1 LQPQNISLYKF
12 INFMLSRRHLRI
24 KTLQA
29 LYSYFV
35 SNNVELEIGEKN
47 MLRSTE
53 RIFELVI
60 YQISFLVELVKFAHK
75 RIGENKLKYYPTEED
90 LDPKTKF
97 VDNQFIAK
105 FIQNRDYLRRV
116 NAYKI
121 NWIEELEMVRKIY
134 NEMISS
140 SYYKKYMVTPAG
152 TFDED
157 RNFVI
162 QIFKENVAENDSL
175 AFFYEEKNISWVS
188 DIDIANQLVI
198 KIIKGFSVNQD
209 DFEPLPPLYNMD
221 GKVEPDEDKRYQIVL
236 FHKVILKSEEY
247 EKIVQEKASNW
258 ELNRI
263 ALMDIILIKMA
274 LAELME
280 FPSIP
285 IKVTLNEYIELSK
298 YFSTPKS
305 GVFINGIL
313 DKLIDDLKKAKKIVK
328 TGRGL
333 ME

>member
-1 LQPQNISLYKF
+1 
-12 INFMLSRRHLRI
+12 MLSRRHLRI

-35 SNNVELEIGEKN
+35 SNEVELGVGEKN

-60 YQISFLVELVKFAHK
+60 YQISFLAELVKFSQK
-75 RIGENKLKYYPTEED
+75 RIEENKLKFFPTEED
-90 LDPKTKF
+90 LQPNTKF
-97 VDNQFIAK
+97 VDSHFFAK
-105 FIQNRDYLRRV
+105 FSQNRDYLRRV
-116 NAYKI
+116 SAYKI
-121 NWIEELEMVRKIY
+121 NWTDEVEMVRKIY
-134 NEMISS
+134 NEMINSPS
-140 SYYKKYMVTPAG
+140 YKKYMLTKVG
-152 TFDED
+152 SFEED
-157 RNFVI
+157 KNFII
-162 QIFKENVAENDSL
+162 QVFKENVAENDAL

-198 KIIKGFSVNQD
+198 KIIKGVTEDQH
-209 DFEPLPPLYNMD
+209 DFEPLPSLYNLD
-221 GKVEPDEDKRYQIVL
+221 GKEEPDEDKKYQIL
-236 FHKVILKSEEY
+236 LYHKVILKSDEY
-247 EKIVQEKASNW
+247 ERIVQEKASNW

-263 ALMDIILIKMA
+263 ALMDIILLKMA

-285 IKVTLNEYIELSK
+285 VKVTLNEYIELSK

-305 GVFINGIL
+305 SVFINGIL
-313 DKLIDDLKKAKKIVK
+313 DKLIADMKKAKKIVK

>member
-1 LQPQNISLYKF
+1 
-12 INFMLSRRHLRI
+12 MLSRRHLRI

-35 SNNVELEIGEKN
+35 SNDVELGVGEKN

-60 YQISFLVELVKFAHK
+60 YQISFLAELVKFSQK
-75 RIGENKLKYYPTEED
+75 RIEENKLKFFPTEED
-90 LDPKTKF
+90 LQPNTKF
-97 VDNQFIAK
+97 VDSHFFAK
-105 FIQNRDYLRRV
+105 FSQNRDYLRRV
-116 NAYKI
+116 SAYKI
-121 NWIEELEMVRKIY
+121 NWTDEVEMVRKIY
-134 NEMISS
+134 NEMINSPS
-140 SYYKKYMVTPAG
+140 YKKYMLTKVG
-152 TFDED
+152 SFEED
-157 RNFVI
+157 KNFII
-162 QIFKENVAENDSL
+162 QVFKENVAENDAL
-175 AFFYEEKNISWVS
+175 AFYYEEKNISWVS

-198 KIIKGFSVNQD
+198 KIIKGVTEDQH
-209 DFEPLPPLYNMD
+209 DFEPLPSLYNLD
-221 GKVEPDEDKRYQIVL
+221 GKEEPDEDKKYQIL
-236 FHKVILKSEEY
+236 LYHKVILKSDEY
-247 EKIVQEKASNW
+247 ERIVQEKASNW

-263 ALMDIILIKMA
+263 ALMDIILLKMA

-285 IKVTLNEYIELSK
+285 VKVTLNEYIELSK

-305 GVFINGIL
+305 SVFINGIL
-313 DKLIDDLKKAKKIVK
+313 DKLIADMKKAKKIVK

>member
-1 LQPQNISLYKF
+1 
-12 INFMLSRRHLRI
+12 MLSRRHLRI

-35 SNNVELEIGEKN
+35 SNDLGLEVGEKN

-53 RIFELVI
+53 RIFELII
-60 YQISFLVELVKFAHK
+60 YQISFLVELTKFALK
-75 RIGENKLKYYPTEED
+75 RIEESKLKFYPTYED
-90 LDPKTKF
+90 LHPNSKF
-97 VDNQFIAK
+97 VENHFIAK

-121 NWIEELEMVRKIY
+121 NRTDEMEMVRKIY
-134 NEMISS
+134 NEMVNTSA
-140 SYYKKYMVTPAG
+140 YKKYMLTQSG
-152 TFDED
+152 TFTED
-157 RNFVI
+157 KNFILQV
-162 QIFKENVAENDSL
+162 FKENVAENEAL

-198 KIIKGFSVNQD
+198 KIIKGTTGDQH

-221 GKVEPDEDKRYQIVL
+221 GKVEPDEDKKYQIL
-236 FHKVILKSEEY
+236 LYHKVILKSIEY

-274 LAELME
+274 LAELIE

-313 DKLIDDLKKAKKIVK
+313 DKLTDDLKKAKKIVK

>member
-1 LQPQNISLYKF
+1 
-12 INFMLSRRHLRI
+12 MLSRRHLRI

-35 SNNVELEIGEKN
+35 SNNVELEVGEKN

-60 YQISFLVELVKFAHK
+60 YQISFLVELVKFAH
-75 RIGENKLKYYPTEED
+75 RRMEENKLKFYPTEDD
-90 LDPKTKF
+90 LNPNTKF
-97 VDNQFIAK
+97 IDNLFTAK
-105 FIQNRDYLRRV
+105 FTQNRDYLRRV

-121 NWIEELEMVRKIY
+121 NWTDENEMVRKIY
-134 NEMISS
+134 NEMIHTTS
-140 SYYKKYMVTPAG
+140 YKKYMQTRSG
-152 TFDED
+152 TFVED
-157 RNFVI
+157 QDFIVKV
-162 QIFKENVAENDSL
+162 FKENVAENDAL

-198 KIIKGFSVNQD
+198 KIIKGITEDQH
-209 DFEPLPPLYNMD
+209 DFEPLPSLYNME
-221 GKVEPDEDKRYQIVL
+221 GKMEPDEDKKYQILL
-236 FHKVILKSEEY
+236 FHKVILKSGEY

-274 LAELME
+274 LAELIE

-285 IKVTLNEYIELSK
+285 VKVTLNEYIELSK

-305 GVFINGIL
+305 SVFINGIL
-313 DKLIDDLKKAKKIVK
+313 DKLIADLKKSKKIVK

>member
-1 LQPQNISLYKF
+1 
-12 INFMLSRRHLRI
+12 MLSRRHLRI

-35 SNNVELEIGEKN
+35 SNDVELGVGEKN

-60 YQISFLVELVKFAHK
+60 YQISFLAELVKFSQK
-75 RIGENKLKYYPTEED
+75 RIEENKLKFFPTEED
-90 LDPKTKF
+90 LQPNTKF
-97 VDNQFIAK
+97 VDSHFFAK
-105 FIQNRDYLRRV
+105 FSQNRDYLRRV
-116 NAYKI
+116 SAYKI
-121 NWIEELEMVRKIY
+121 NWTDEVEMVRKIY
-134 NEMISS
+134 NEMINSPS
-140 SYYKKYMVTPAG
+140 YKKYMLTKVG
-152 TFDED
+152 SFEED
-157 RNFVI
+157 KNFII
-162 QIFKENVAENDSL
+162 QVFKENVAENDAL

-198 KIIKGFSVNQD
+198 KIIKGVTEDQH
-209 DFEPLPPLYNMD
+209 DFEPLPSLYNLD
-221 GKVEPDEDKRYQIVL
+221 GKEEQDEDKKYQIL
-236 FHKVILKSEEY
+236 LYHKVILKSDEY
-247 EKIVQEKASNW
+247 ERIVQEKASNW

-263 ALMDIILIKMA
+263 ALMDIILLKMA

-285 IKVTLNEYIELSK
+285 VKVTLNEYIELSK

-305 GVFINGIL
+305 SVFINGIL
-313 DKLIDDLKKAKKIVK
+313 DKLIADMKKAKKIVK

>member
-1 LQPQNISLYKF
+1 
-12 INFMLSRRHLRI
+12 
-24 KTLQA
+24 
-29 LYSYFV
+29 
-35 SNNVELEIGEKN
+35 VELEVGEKN

-60 YQISFLVELVKFAHK
+60 YQISFLIELVKFAQK
-75 RIGENKLKYYPTEED
+75 RIEENKLKFYPTEDD
-90 LDPKTKF
+90 LNPNSKF
-97 VDNQFIAK
+97 VENHFTAK
-105 FIQNRDYLRRV
+105 FAQNRDYLRRV

-121 NWIEELEMVRKIY
+121 NWADENEMVRKIY
-134 NEMISS
+134 NEMIHTTS
-140 SYYKKYMVTPAG
+140 YKKYMQTRSG
-152 TFDED
+152 TFVED
-157 RNFVI
+157 QDFIVKV
-162 QIFKENVAENDSL
+162 FKENVAENDAL

-198 KIIKGFSVNQD
+198 KIIKGTSEDQH
-209 DFEPLPPLYNMD
+209 DFEPLPSLYNMD
-221 GKVEPDEDKRYQIVL
+221 GKTEPDEDKKYQTLL
-236 FHKVILKSEEY
+236 FHKVILKSGEY

-274 LAELME
+274 LAELLE

-285 IKVTLNEYIELSK
+285 VKVTLNEYIELSK

-305 GVFINGIL
+305 SVFINGIL
-313 DKLIDDLKKAKKIVK
+313 DKLVADLKKSKKIVK
-328 TGRGL
+328 IGRGL

>member
-1 LQPQNISLYKF
+1 
-12 INFMLSRRHLRI
+12 MLSRRHLRI

-35 SNNVELEIGEKN
+35 SNEVELGVGEKN

-60 YQISFLVELVKFAHK
+60 YQISFLAELVKFSQK
-75 RIGENKLKYYPTEED
+75 RIEENKLKFFPTEED
-90 LDPKTKF
+90 LQPNTKF
-97 VDNQFIAK
+97 VDSHFFAK
-105 FIQNRDYLRRV
+105 FSQNRDYLRRV
-116 NAYKI
+116 SAYKI
-121 NWIEELEMVRKIY
+121 NWTDEVEMVRKIY
-134 NEMISS
+134 NEMINSPS
-140 SYYKKYMVTPAG
+140 YKKYMLTKVG
-152 TFDED
+152 SFEED
-157 RNFVI
+157 KNFII
-162 QIFKENVAENDSL
+162 QVFKENVAENDAL
-175 AFFYEEKNISWVS
+175 AFYYEEKNISWVS

-198 KIIKGFSVNQD
+198 KIIKGVTEDQH
-209 DFEPLPPLYNMD
+209 DFEPLPSLYNLD
-221 GKVEPDEDKRYQIVL
+221 GKEEPDEDKKYQIL
-236 FHKVILKSEEY
+236 LYHKVILKSDEY
-247 EKIVQEKASNW
+247 ERIVQEKASNW

-263 ALMDIILIKMA
+263 ALMDIILLKMA

-285 IKVTLNEYIELSK
+285 VKVTLNEYIELSK

-305 GVFINGIL
+305 SVFINGIL
-313 DKLIDDLKKAKKIVK
+313 DKLIADMKKAKKIVK

>member
-1 LQPQNISLYKF
+1 
-12 INFMLSRRHLRI
+12 MLSRRHLRI

-35 SNNVELEIGEKN
+35 SNDVELGVGEKN

-53 RIFELVI
+53 RIFELIV
-60 YQISFLVELVKFAHK
+60 YQISFLVELVKFARK
-75 RIGENKLKYYPTEED
+75 RIEENKLKFYPTEED
-90 LDPKTKF
+90 LNPNTRF
-97 VDNQFIAK
+97 IDNNFIAK
-105 FIQNRDYLRRV
+105 LIQNRDFVRRL

-121 NWIEELEMVRKIY
+121 NWSDESEMVRKIY
-134 NEMISS
+134 NELIASQ
-140 SYYKKYMVTPAG
+140 SYKRFMQATG
-152 TFDED
+152 NNFEED
-157 RNFVI
+157 RSFIIKV
-162 QIFKENVAENDSL
+162 FKENVAENDAL

-198 KIIKGFSVNQD
+198 KIIKGITENQH
-209 DFEPLPPLYNMD
+209 DFEPLPPLYSLD
-221 GKVEPDEDKRYQIVL
+221 GKEEPDEDKKYQIML
-236 FHKVILKSEEY
+236 YHKVILKSNEF
-247 EKIVQEKASNW
+247 EKIIQEKASNW

-263 ALMDIILIKMA
+263 AMMDIILLKMA

-285 IKVTLNEYIELSK
+285 VKVTLNEYIELSK

-313 DKLIDDLKKAKKIVK
+313 DKLISELKKTKKIVK

-333 ME
+333 IE